1 VLLALAAN
9 HVVAEFDVSNGCNF
23 AGVIPGRNC
32 IMEVDAAEMK
42 STLASIVIGLSYLIA
57 TSSAAYAADYSKDV
71 QLTHQVSYSAV
82 LKEERS
88 QAGKAKEPWRCV
100 VVGRNGRVPDK
111 HPSYRW
117 YMPIP
122 AESSELH
129 WSWEGWM
136 REIGWFPYAQN
147 YKKAVKLYRSAAER
161 GHALA
166 QTSLGMMYATG
177 KGVPKDLR
185 EAYKWFNLAMLNYK
199 KEAAKGSGNGS
210 KPMTTAEISRVKT
223 LARRC
228 IAKNFEG
235 C

>member
-1 VLLALAAN
+1 
-9 HVVAEFDVSNGCNF
+9 
-23 AGVIPGRNC
+23 
-32 IMEVDAAEMK
+32 MEVDAAEMK
-42 STLASIVIGLSYLIA
+42 SRLASIVIGLSYLIA
-57 TSSAAYAADYSKDV
+57 TSSGAYAADYSKDV

-82 LKEERS
+82 LNEERS
-88 QAGKAKEPWRCV
+88 PAGQVKKPRRCIVIGQRRCV
-100 VVGRNGRVPDK
+100 PDRGPW
-111 HPSYRW
+111 HRW
-117 YMPIP
+117 YWPTP
-122 AESSELH
+122 AASSELH
-129 WSWEGWM
+129 WAWEGWM

-199 KEAAKGSGNGS
+199 KEAAKGIDLSS
-210 KPMTTAEISRVKT
+210 KPMTTADILNAKNLVRE
-223 LARRC
+223 C
-228 IAKNFEG
+228 IANNFKG